1 MTSDTRHNALRWAV
15 VLLLFVLFVRAVLFG
30 VSAARDGSSGT
41 LALAGVFLVVQAA
54 LLLAALGWARNRRS

>member
-1 MTSDTRHNALRWAV
+1 MASDKSNSALRWTV

-30 VSAARDGSSGT
+30 LSAVKDGSNGS

-54 LLLAALGWARNRRS
+54 LLLAAIGWARNRRS